1 MEPKNKTNHPL
12 KIATILVVAILLTS
26 SAYVIFFTSELNLTD
41 LLLGMVY
48 EIWMPLIE
56 CSIEQCETI

>member
-41 LLLGMVY
+41 LLLCMVY

-56 CSIEQCETI
+56 YI